1 MVVRKYHEGKKEWD
15 NTGEEENGTGELQGE
30 SSEVRIEEVMG
41 TDLGLHAVESG
52 GKGACK

>member
-1 MVVRKYHEGKKEWD
+1 MVVRKYHEGKKEWE
-15 NTGEEENGTGELQGE
+15 NPGKEKNRMGEPHGT